1 MASLTPAVPGNNAV
15 GVVFLTIF
23 ALFWSGIVLCFDV
36 MMARE
41 VAGQIR
47 SEKFPTTPG
56 EVLRSEVTTSRS
68 RKGTSYKA
76 VIRYR
81 YVVEDH
87 PYESTRLRFGQISS
101 SDRQG
106 AYALVAQYQPGSRV
120 TVHFNPD
127 NPSEALLQ
135 PGLEGVDLFL
145 PMFITPFNVVM
156 IGLWTVPV
164 LWIRGKWFRRVAGG
178 VKIIQDGP
186 RLRIPL
192 PKTPPLT
199 VGMLCLGGLSFAA
212 IFVVGFSTGMN
223 PSVTVMELTWLCV
236 IGLSVFFAGRR
247 WWRIRSGAEDLV
259 IDELSRTLTLPMTFG
274 RKESRTISFSD
285 LHRIWVRAVPHRGR
299 RGGTY
304 DTYAPTLQIR
314 GQDHHGEK
322 LEDWPDRARAE
333 DLATWLREKTGVGD
347 SGPEAAESSSQVGEG
362 TI

>member
-1 MASLTPAVPGNNAV
+1 MASLTPALPGNNAL

-23 ALFWSGIVLCFDV
+23 TLFWSGIVLCFDA
-36 MMARE
+36 MMLRE

-47 SEKFPTTPG
+47 SEKFPTIPG
-56 EVLRSEVTTSRS
+56 EVLRSEVTTSSS

-87 PYESTRLRFGQISS
+87 PYESARLRFGQFSS

-106 AYALVAQYQPGSRV
+106 AYALVAQYRPGTRV
-120 TVHFNPD
+120 TVHFNPR

-135 PGLEGVDLFL
+135 PGLEGIDLFL

-156 IGLWTVPV
+156 IGLWTVPA
-164 LWIRGKWFRRVAGG
+164 LWVRGKWFRRVAGG

-212 IFVVGFSTGMN
+212 IFVVGFGTKMN
-223 PSVTVMELTWLCV
+223 PSVPVMELTWLCV

-247 WWRIRSGAEDLV
+247 WLRIRSGAEDLV
-259 IDELSRTLTLPMTFG
+259 IDELSRTLTLPRTFG
-274 RKESRTISFSD
+274 RTDSQTVAFSD
-285 LHRIWVRAVPHRGR
+285 LRGIGVLAVPHRGR

-304 DTYAPTLQIR
+304 ETYAPVVELAQNSDEKLADWPNKKTAENFAAWL
-314 GQDHHGEK
+314 GEK
-322 LEDWPDRARAE
+322 I
-333 DLATWLREKTGVGD
+333 GVRTH
-347 SGPEAAESSSQVGEG
+347 